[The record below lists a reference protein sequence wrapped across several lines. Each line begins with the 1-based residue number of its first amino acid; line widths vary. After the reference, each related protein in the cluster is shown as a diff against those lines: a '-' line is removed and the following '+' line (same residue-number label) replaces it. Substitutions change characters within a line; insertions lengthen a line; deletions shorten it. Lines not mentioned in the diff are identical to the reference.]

1 MKTIIISAY
10 LLAIT
15 TMAISQTQKANIL
28 VGADLMN
35 FGINFQ
41 KGNTQ
46 FQLST
51 PRPPGLSRTTWQ

>member
-15 TMAISQTQKANIL
+15 TMAISQTQNANIL

-35 FGINFQ
+35 FGINF
-41 KGNTQ
+41 
-46 FQLST
+46 
-51 PRPPGLSRTTWQ
+51 